1 MMLRSPAILAK
12 AAIFSRHVSQATIAC
27 ITAMTQGDFSSATMK
42 HWQIALVTGL
52 LAGGI
57 GVLISFTPLFRR
69 YNPAISFA
77 IITFLSTSMADI
89 INHPSHFGGFSG
101 EAIATGLGAAAI
113 SLLISFSPLA
123 AAVERLEKPTFHRSP
138 TRVDALD

>member
-89 INHPSHFGGFSG
+89 INHPSHFGGRSNSHRPWGCRHQPADFLLASGCCGGKAG
-101 EAIATGLGAAAI
+101 EADI
-113 SLLISFSPLA
+113 SSLPS
-123 AAVERLEKPTFHRSP
+123 
-138 TRVDALD
+138 RVDALD